1 MRLISILLLSIF
13 LGCFDK
19 SEVLPYYKTPDFM
32 PHFIS
37 NKEEALEEINHTV
50 ADFEAFDQNNL
61 LITHGHI
68 EGKVHVANF
77 MFTRCTSICPI
88 MTNHLKIIEKAYFNH
103 KEVSILS
110 FSVTPWSDSIAVL
123 KSFANSYGIKSKNW
137 HFLSGKTEEIYELAR
152 KSYFAEKELGF
163 TKDSTDFLHTE
174 HVLLVDKTKRIRGI
188 YNATLKLDMKQLKE
202 DISNLLDK

>member
-1 MRLISILLLSIF
+1 
-13 LGCFDK
+13 
-19 SEVLPYYKTPDFM
+19 M

-37 NKEEALEEINHTV
+37 NKEEALGKINHTIS
-50 ADFEAFDQNNL
+50 DFNVFDQNNL
-61 LITHGHI
+61 LITQGYI
-68 EGKVHVANF
+68 EGKIHVANF
-77 MFTRCTSICPI
+77 MFTKCTSICPI
-88 MTNHLKIIEKAYFNH
+88 MTNHLKIVEKAYFNH

-110 FSVTPWSDSIAVL
+110 FSVTPWADSIPVL

-137 HFLSGKTEEIYELAR
+137 HLLSGKTEEIYELAR

-174 HVLLVDKTKRIRGI
+174 HVLLVDRTKRIRGI

>member
-1 MRLISILLLSIF
+1 MRLINALLLLIF
-13 LGCFDK
+13 LRCGDK
-19 SEVLPYYKTPDFM
+19 TEVLPYYMTPDFM
-32 PHFIS
+32 PHFVS
-37 NKEEALEEINHTV
+37 NKEEALGKINHTIS
-50 ADFEAFDQNNL
+50 DFNAFDQNNL
-61 LITHGHI
+61 LITQGYI
-68 EGKVHVANF
+68 EGKIHVANF
-77 MFTRCTSICPI
+77 MFTKCTSICPI
-88 MTNHLKIIEKAYFNH
+88 MTNHLKIVEKAYFNH

-110 FSVTPWSDSIAVL
+110 FSVTPWADSIPVL

-137 HFLSGKTEEIYELAR
+137 HLLSGKTEEIYELAR

-174 HVLLVDKTKRIRGI
+174 HVLLVDRTKRIRGI

>member
-1 MRLISILLLSIF
+1 MLSIF

-37 NKEEALEEINHTV
+37 NKEEAHEEINHTV
-50 ADFEAFDQNNL
+50 ADFKAFDQNNL
-61 LITHGHI
+61 IITHGHI